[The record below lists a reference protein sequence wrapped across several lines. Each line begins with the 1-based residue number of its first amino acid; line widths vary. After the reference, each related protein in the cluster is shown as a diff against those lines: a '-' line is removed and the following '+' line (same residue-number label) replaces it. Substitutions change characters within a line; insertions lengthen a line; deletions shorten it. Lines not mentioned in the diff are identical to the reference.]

1 MRPRS
6 EFRQRVVVLAAT
18 VLRSCDTDPA
28 RHRGNGSVYSRDNGF
43 TLQNA
48 TFMTITMRTTAADA
62 ARISSRLWTIRRAA
76 VSNRH
81 QLGLAPAIPALAQ
94 QMFPKIPRSGEN
106 RDCNAVGRASAFACP
121 WPHPAYVYYHGSDN
135 RIPKSA
141 DSIGKPSRYGPSRYA
156 GGKDRADLRRHR
168 FEAARRHAP
177 ILGGRQTVRR
187 RKAASHGTRYHGLN
201 VIHPR

>member
-6 EFRQRVVVLAAT
+6 EFRQRVVILAAT

-28 RHRGNGSVYSRDNGF
+28 RHRGNGSVYSRGNGF

-62 ARISSRLWTIRRAA
+62 ARISSRLWTIRRAT

-81 QLGLAPAIPALAQ
+81 QPGPAPATPALAQ
-94 QMFPKIPRSGEN
+94 QIFPKFPRSGEN

-121 WPHPAYVYYHGSDN
+121 WPHPAYVYYHGSEN

-141 DSIGKPSRYGPSRYA
+141 DSIGKSPRYA
-156 GGKDRADLRRHR
+156 HPIRAGGTSRRPWRHR
-168 FEAARRHAP
+168 FEAARRHAH
-177 ILGGRQTVRR
+177 ILGGSANRT
-187 RKAASHGTRYHGLN
+187 
-201 VIHPR
+201 